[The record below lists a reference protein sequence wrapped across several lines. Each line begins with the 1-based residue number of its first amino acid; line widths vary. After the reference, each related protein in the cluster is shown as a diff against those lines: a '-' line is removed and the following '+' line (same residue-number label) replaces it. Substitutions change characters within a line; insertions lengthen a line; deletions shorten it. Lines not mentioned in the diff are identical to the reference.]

1 MKKLML
7 VLPALAALTAAGTA
21 AAQSSL
27 MVFGVIDAGV
37 SHYST
42 KSRSWGPTPP
52 RQVTQSQTV
61 LSPSGYAS
69 SRLGF
74 RGTEDLGGGL
84 AAGFWLEAPLAN
96 DTGGG
101 IGNFGRRSTLSL
113 SGPFGEVRLGR
124 DYTASFWND
133 GVFDPFSVNGVGTN
147 LIAVVNS
154 NLAASRALAT
164 GGLLGGGLSAGTDSY
179 LRTSNA
185 VSYFLPPGLGGF
197 YGQVQYAFHENAK
210 ADNVPGSPSARGRY
224 AGARVGWASG
234 PADVALGYGESTVAS
249 GASGGEKIKSLNLG
263 GSYDFGV
270 AKLFGE
276 WSRVR
281 DVRDSHDSAAL
292 FGVRSTDRYDGFIA
306 GVNVP
311 VGAGL
316 VRASF
321 ARVNFRNG
329 NGLPDS
335 GASVDKLALGYV
347 HNLSKRTALY
357 ATVARIGIRN
367 GHNNPTVMGVTPL
380 VLSLPAIFPQAAY
393 VTTGGM
399 EPRRAMGYDVG
410 IRHAF

>member
-1 MKKLML
+1 MKPF
-7 VLPALAALTAAGTA
+7 VLALSALAVAGTA
-21 AAQSSL
+21 AAQSSVT
-27 MVFGVIDAGV
+27 VFGVVDAGI

-42 KSRSWGPTPP
+42 KSRSWGGTPP
-52 RQVTQSQTV
+52 RQVTQSKTV

-74 RGTEDLGGGL
+74 RGREDLGGGL
-84 AAGFWLEAPLAN
+84 AASFWLEAPLAN
-96 DTGGG
+96 DVGGG

-113 SGPFGEVRLGR
+113 SGPFGELRLGR

-164 GGLLGGGLSAGTDSY
+164 GGLLNGGLSAGTDSY

-185 VSYFLPPGLGGF
+185 ISYFLPPGLGGV
-197 YGQVQYAFHENAK
+197 YGQVQYAFHENVDDSA
-210 ADNVPGSPSARGRY
+210 VPGSPSRRGRY
-224 AGARVGWASG
+224 AGGRLGWTNG
-234 PADVALGYGESTVAS
+234 KADVALGYGESTLAS
-249 GASGGEKIKSLNLG
+249 TSAGGEKIKSLNIG

-270 AKLFGE
+270 AKVFGE

-281 DVRDSHDSAAL
+281 DVREEAAW
-292 FGVRSTDRYDGFIA
+292 FAPRQTDRYDGLMA

-311 VGAGL
+311 VGAGI
-316 VRASF
+316 VRASY
-321 ARVNFRNG
+321 ARVNFKNG

-335 GASVDKLALGYV
+335 DASVDKWALGYV

-380 VLSLPAIFPQAAY
+380 VLSLPAIFPQASY
-393 VTTGGM
+393 VTTDGM
-399 EPRRAMGYDVG
+399 EPRRALGYDVG
-410 IRHAF
+410 IRHMF

>member
-7 VLPALAALTAAGTA
+7 ALSALAAAGTA
-21 AAQSSL
+21 AAQSSVT
-27 MVFGVIDAGV
+27 VFGVIDAGV

-42 KSRSWGPTPP
+42 KSTSYGFTLP

-74 RGTEDLGGGL
+74 RGTEDLGDGL
-84 AAGFWLEAPLAN
+84 AASFWLEAPLAN

-101 IGNFGRRSTLSL
+101 IANFGRRSTVSL
-113 SGPFGEVRLGR
+113 SGPFGELRLGR

-185 VSYFLPPGLGGF
+185 ISYFLPPGLAGV
-197 YGQVQYAFHENAK
+197 YGQVQYAFHENV
-210 ADNVPGSPSARGRY
+210 DTSTVPGSPSRRGRY
-224 AGARVGWASG
+224 AGGRLGWTNG
-234 PADVALGYGESTVAS
+234 KADVALGYGESTLAS
-249 GASGGEKIKSLNLG
+249 TDPGGEKIKSLNLG
-263 GSYDFGV
+263 GAYDFGV
-270 AKLFGE
+270 AKVFGE

-281 DVRDSHDSAAL
+281 DVRDGATFFAP
-292 FGVRSTDRYDGFIA
+292 GRTDRYDGLMA

-311 VGAGL
+311 VGAGII
-316 VRASF
+316 RASL
-321 ARVNFRNG
+321 ARVNYRNG
-329 NGLPDS
+329 NGLPGGD
-335 GASVDKLALGYV
+335 ASVNKLALGYV
-347 HNLSKRTALY
+347 HNLSRRTALY
-357 ATVARIGIRN
+357 ATVARIGIHD

-393 VTTGGM
+393 ITTGGM
-399 EPRRAMGYDVG
+399 EPRRAVGYDLG

>member
-1 MKKLML
+1 MKKIAM
-7 VLPALAALTAAGTA
+7 ALCALSAAATA
-21 AAQSSL
+21 AAQSSVTL
-27 MVFGVIDAGV
+27 FGVVDAGL

-42 KSRSWGPTPP
+42 TSRSWGLAQP
-52 RQVTQSQTV
+52 RQVKQSQTV
-61 LSPSGYAS
+61 LSNSGYNS

-84 AAGFWLEAPLAN
+84 AASFWLEAPVAN

-101 IGNFGRRSTLSL
+101 NLNFGRRSTVSL

-133 GVFDPFSVNGVGTN
+133 AVFDPFGVNGVGTN

-154 NLAASRALAT
+154 NLAASRALAG

-185 VSYFLPPGLGGF
+185 ISYFLPPGLAGI
-197 YGQVQYAFHENAK
+197 YGQVQYAFHENVDSTGVA
-210 ADNVPGSPSARGRY
+210 GSPSKRGRY
-224 AGARVGWASG
+224 AGGRLGWTNG
-234 PADVALGYGESTVAS
+234 PVDVSLAYGESTLVSTMPSA
-249 GASGGEKIKSLNLG
+249 EKIKSLNVG
-263 GSYDFGV
+263 GSYDFGAV
-270 AKLFGE
+270 KVFAE
-276 WSRVR
+276 WSRVS
-281 DVRDSHDSAAL
+281 DVRDGATPLAA
-292 FGVRSTDRYDGFIA
+292 RSTDRYNGVVA

-311 VGAGL
+311 VGPG
-316 VRASF
+316 VIRASF

-335 GASVDKLALGYV
+335 DASVNKLALGYV
-347 HNLSKRTALY
+347 HHLSKRTALY
-357 ATVARIGIRN
+357 ATVARIGIQN

-380 VLSLPAIFPQAAY
+380 VLSLPAILPQPAY
-393 VTTGGM
+393 VNTGGM
-399 EPRRAMGYDVG
+399 EPRRAVGYDVG